1 MTGWSFAFSRRW
13 IGYLALVVVFA
24 LVCVSLGVWQIA
36 RRAEALAEI
45 DRVESNWSAEPV
57 ALDDALTELDSFD
70 ISQKYLPVTMTGVYL
85 SDDQRLVRNRPRD
98 GSPGFEVLTPL
109 QLADGTV
116 FIVDRGWLPTGSQQ
130 DAPDAVPEAPSG
142 EVTVVARLKAG
153 EPRLAGRSASGN
165 EVATIELADM
175 AELVDEPTYTGA
187 YGLLDTEVPA
197 AETRPAAAEKPAL
210 DEGPHLSYAF
220 QWFVFALLGFIGFG
234 WAVRNE
240 YRMLNADDPDERE
253 RALERERR
261 RAKKAKTDAA
271 IEDEILD
278 AEHTPAR

>member
-24 LVCVSLGVWQIA
+24 LVCVSLGFWQIA

-57 ALDDALTELDSFD
+57 PLDDALPELDSFD

-85 SDDQRLVRNRPRD
+85 TDDQRLARNRPRD

-116 FIVDRGWLPTGSQQ
+116 FIVNRGWLPTGSQQ
-130 DAPDAVPEAPSG
+130 DAPDVVPEAPSG

-175 AELVDEPTYTGA
+175 AELVGEPTYTGA
-187 YGLLDTEVPA
+187 YGLLDSEVPA
-197 AETRPAAAEKPAL
+197 AESRPAAAEKPAL

-240 YRMLNADDPDERE
+240 YRMLNADDPEERE

-271 IEDEILD
+271 VEDEILD
-278 AEHTPAR
+278 AEHTSAR

>member
-24 LVCVSLGVWQIA
+24 LVCVSLGFWQIA

-57 ALDDALTELDSFD
+57 PLDDALPELDSFD

-85 SDDQRLVRNRPRD
+85 TDDQRLARNRPRD

-130 DAPDAVPEAPSG
+130 DAPDEVPEAPSG

-165 EVATIELADM
+165 EVATIELTDM
-175 AELVDEPTYTGA
+175 AELVGEPTYTGA
-187 YGLLDTEVPA
+187 YGLLDSEVPA
-197 AETRPAAAEKPAL
+197 AATRPSAAEKPAL

-240 YRMLNADDPDERE
+240 YRMLNADDPEERE

-271 IEDEILD
+271 VEDEILD
-278 AEHTPAR
+278 AEHVSGR

>member
-24 LVCVSLGVWQIA
+24 LVCVSLGFWQIA

-57 ALDDALTELDSFD
+57 PLDDALPELDSFD

-85 SDDQRLVRNRPRD
+85 TDDQRLARNRPRD

-116 FIVDRGWLPTGSQQ
+116 FIVNRGWLPTGSQQ
-130 DAPDAVPEAPSG
+130 DAPDVVPEAPSG

-175 AELVDEPTYTGA
+175 AELVGEPTYTGA
-187 YGLLDTEVPA
+187 YGLLDSEVPA
-197 AETRPAAAEKPAL
+197 PESRPAAAAKPAL

-240 YRMLNADDPDERE
+240 YRMLNADDPEERE

-271 IEDEILD
+271 VEDEILD
-278 AEHTPAR
+278 AEHTAAR

>member
-13 IGYLALVVVFA
+13 IGYLALIIVFA
-24 LVCVSLGVWQIA
+24 LVCVSLGFWQIA
-36 RRAEALAEI
+36 RRGEALAEI
-45 DRVESNWSAEPV
+45 DRIETNWNADPV
-57 ALDDALTELDSFD
+57 PLADALPQLDSFED
-70 ISQKYLPVTMTGVYL
+70 SQKYLPVTMTGVYL
-85 SDDQRLVRNRPRD
+85 TDDQRLARNRPRD
-98 GSPGFEVLTPL
+98 QSPGFEVLTPL

-116 FIVDRGWLPTGSQQ
+116 FIVDRGWLPTGSRQ
-130 DAPDAVPEAPSG
+130 DAPDEIPEAPSG

-153 EPRLAGRSASGN
+153 EPHIAGRSASGN
-165 EVATIELADM
+165 EVATIELNDM
-175 AELVDEPTYTGA
+175 AEIVGESTYTGA
-187 YGLLDTEVPA
+187 YGLMDSETPA
-197 AETRPAAAEKPAL
+197 TATRPAAAEKPAL

-240 YRMLNADDPDERE
+240 YRMLNADDPEERE

-261 RAKKAKTDAA
+261 RAKKAKTDGA

-278 AEHTPAR
+278 AQHTPGR

>member
-24 LVCVSLGVWQIA
+24 LVCVSLGFWQIA

-57 ALDDALTELDSFD
+57 PLDDALPELDSFD

-85 SDDQRLVRNRPRD
+85 TDDQRLARNRPRD

-116 FIVDRGWLPTGSQQ
+116 FIVNRGWLPTGSQQ
-130 DAPDAVPEAPSG
+130 DAPDVVPEAPSG

-165 EVATIELADM
+165 EVATIELA
-175 AELVDEPTYTGA
+175 
-187 YGLLDTEVPA
+187 
-197 AETRPAAAEKPAL
+197 
-210 DEGPHLSYAF
+210 
-220 QWFVFALLGFIGFG
+220 
-234 WAVRNE
+234 
-240 YRMLNADDPDERE
+240 
-253 RALERERR
+253 
-261 RAKKAKTDAA
+261 
-271 IEDEILD
+271 
-278 AEHTPAR
+278 